1 MAGEKID
8 FFMTIN
14 GKGEAV
20 KARIFE
26 GENGEVF
33 VRLDCSIFRDV
44 NINLLDLDPVIA
56 VLHEVREAA
65 RKVANAKST

>member
-8 FFMTIN
+8 FLMTIN
-14 GKGEAV
+14 GKSEAV

-65 RKVANAKST
+65 RKVADAKST